1 MRDLGLCALVVIATV
16 LPSCGRRET
25 EPVQSPLT
33 VAAAISL
40 KDALAQ
46 VARDY
51 RDAGGGPVEFTYGSS
66 GQLATQIRGGAPI
79 DLFISAAHQQID
91 ELARAGLV
99 DADTVRVV
107 AGNRLVVIVPGK
119 SPTASG
125 PSDLKELAEAR
136 YARVAIGEPRT
147 VPAGQY
153 AEQALRG
160 AGVAD
165 RVRGRL
171 VYGANVRQVLDYVQR
186 GEVDAGIVYATDAR
200 QAGVAVRVTLEI
212 SAALHDPVEY
222 PAAIV
227 RASKVPDVT
236 RRFLDYLASPK
247 AREAFAAHG
256 FTDGA
261 RRP

>member
-1 MRDLGLCALVVIATV
+1 VRGLGLSALILVATV
-16 LPSCGRRET
+16 LPACGRREA
-25 EPVQSPLT
+25 EVGPSPLT

-91 ELARAGLV
+91 DLVRAGFV
-99 DADTVRVV
+99 DADSTRVI
-107 AGNRLVVIVPGK
+107 AGNRLVVIVP
-119 SPTASG
+119 ASSAPGAG
-125 PSDLKELAEAR
+125 PSDLKQLAEAR
-136 YARVAIGEPRT
+136 YARVATGEPRT

-200 QAGVAVRVTLEI
+200 QAGAAVRVTLEI
-212 SAALHDPVEY
+212 DPTLHDPVEY
-222 PAAIV
+222 PAAAV
-227 RASKVPDVT
+227 KASKRPDLA
-236 RRFLDYLASPK
+236 RRFLDYLTSPK

>member
-1 MRDLGLCALVVIATV
+1 MRGIGLSALIVIATV
-16 LPSCGRRET
+16 LPGCGRREA
-25 EPVQSPLT
+25 EVGQSPLT

-40 KDALAQ
+40 KDTLTQ
-46 VARDY
+46 LARDY

-79 DLFISAAHQQID
+79 DLFISAAHEQVD
-91 ELARAGLV
+91 DLARAGLV
-99 DADTVRVV
+99 DADSVRVV
-107 AGNRLVVIVPGK
+107 AGNRLVVIVPP
-119 SPTASG
+119 SSAG
-125 PSDLKELAEAR
+125 PSDLKQLAEAR

-153 AEQALRG
+153 AEQALRS

-200 QAGVAVRVTLEI
+200 QAGAAVQVTLEI
-212 SAALHDPVEY
+212 DPALHDPVEY
-222 PAAIV
+222 PAAV
-227 RASKVPDVT
+227 VKGSKRPDVA
-236 RRFLDYLASPK
+236 RRFLEYLGSPK
-247 AREAFAAHG
+247 AREAFGAHG